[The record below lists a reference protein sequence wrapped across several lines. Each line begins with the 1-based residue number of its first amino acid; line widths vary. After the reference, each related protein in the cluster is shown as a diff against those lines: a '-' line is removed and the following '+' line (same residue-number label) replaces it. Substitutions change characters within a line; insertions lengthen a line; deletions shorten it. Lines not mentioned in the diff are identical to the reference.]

1 MLLAYYMVLFYL
13 SRAVLGFSSWQRLC
27 LLFHLAVQKMP
38 EGLLAS
44 YLGVEVAY
52 TPIPSLF
59 HPRSGAPMLT
69 MSFVTVAPTRWKLT
83 LTPVEVSELTDV
95 KNR

>member
-1 MLLAYYMVLFYL
+1 MAETVFTV
-13 SRAVLGFSSWQRLC
+13 SFGS
-27 LLFHLAVQKMP
+27 QKMP

-44 YLGVEVAY
+44 YFGVEVAY